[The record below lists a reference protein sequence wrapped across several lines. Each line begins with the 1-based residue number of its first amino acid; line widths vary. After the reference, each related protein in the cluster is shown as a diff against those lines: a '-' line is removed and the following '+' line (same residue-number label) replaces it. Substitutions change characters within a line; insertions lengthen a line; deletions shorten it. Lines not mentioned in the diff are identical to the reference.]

1 MKEGWKWPLGP
12 CLNQVPSGS
21 VGPFP
26 MIITFRLKQCKGA
39 RRSLVL
45 IEFIHRKGNAMDHL
59 APLFRQQPS
68 R

>member
-1 MKEGWKWPLGP
+1 
-12 CLNQVPSGS
+12 
-21 VGPFP
+21 

-45 IEFIHRKGNAMDHL
+45 IEFIHLKGNAMDHL

-68 R
+68 I